1 MNQLSEVA
9 MTLGIMSARKKEI
22 QDLIAA
28 LGAGTEVTRVGTQ
41 EFHKGSLWG
50 KSVVVV
56 FSRWEK
62 VTVAATAATL
72 INQFRV
78 DRIIFVGVAGA
89 VDQTLNPED
98 LMAASSSGNLAA
110 NIRLG

>member
-1 MNQLSEVA
+1 
-9 MTLGIMSARKKEI
+9 MTLGIMSSRKEEI

-28 LGAGTEVTRVGTQ
+28 LEAGTEVVRIGMQ
-41 EFHKGSLWG
+41 EFHKGVLWG
-50 KSVVVV
+50 KAVVVV
-56 FSRWEK
+56 FSHWEK
-62 VTVAATAATL
+62 NTVAATAATL

-89 VDQTLNPED
+89 VDPTLNPED
-98 LMAASSSGNLAA
+98 LMAASSSGTLAA